1 MPSLVESLES
11 RQLLSV
17 TVATLRADA
26 QAFRA
31 DANAIIADF
40 RNEVTKPL
48 NADVKTLRADLK
60 GIATMA
66 DRTVGLRL
74 LADLR
79 VGSKLFSKSSHAL
92 LTLANKDVNKIVA
105 AFTRLTHKPG
115 NTVFQAKL
123 AAAIDSLQTDV
134 LPAVQRVL
142 DAESSLQTIATAD
155 LNALA
160 ANHPDNAKLQTDVAN
175 TINDLANG
183 VDAVQAAVN
192 TAETQASTV
201 IADVQ

>member
-1 MPSLVESLES
+1 MSSLVESLES

-31 DANAIIADF
+31 DANAIIAEF

-60 GIATMA
+60 GIGIEA

-92 LTLANKDVNKIVA
+92 LALANKDVNKIVA
-105 AFTRLTHKPG
+105 AYTKLAHKPG

-142 DAESSLQTIATAD
+142 DAESSLQSIATAD

-160 ANHPDNAKLQTDVAN
+160 ANHPGDDKLQNDVQS

-192 TAETQASTV
+192 VAQAQASTV
-201 IADVQ
+201 IDDVQ